1 MKKKLVAIAVAGVL
15 GAPLAAHAQTANV
28 TLYGRMNLDLEFM
41 KGTQA
46 DGSNPNTVRVSS
58 NTSRFGLRG
67 VESLGGGLNAI
78 FQIESNVAGDT
89 GNSLTAGRETFV
101 GLQGAWGT
109 FKMGNFLNTTD
120 DMHAIFGS
128 TPTFLTSIFSTAAL
142 WGQGPQSR
150 ATGAFD
156 SRNGNSLRYDSPSYN
171 GFTYSAQVSLAD
183 NSTGGGGGWPYG
195 SAVDNTAAQ
204 NRHGYAVGINGIYT
218 NGPLQIGADYDSNTK
233 VRGPNLND
241 EEFTITGGYNF
252 GPVRLAGVYE
262 YIKYDYTSSTD
273 LKRDFYGISAIVP
286 AGPGQFYAYWGH
298 ANDGKG
304 SAADGSCVG
313 GLCKGDGTKA
323 DHWEL
328 TYTYPLS
335 KRTSIYGGYVAIR
348 NDNNA
353 KYVLNINPYP
363 IKTGGDPQGLVLG
376 MIHLF

>member
-41 KGTQA
+41 KGKQA
-46 DGSNPNTVRVSS
+46 DGNNPSAVRVSS

-78 FQIESNVAGDT
+78 FQIESNIAGDT

-109 FKMGNFLNTTD
+109 FKMGNFLTTTD

-142 WGQGPQSR
+142 WGQGPASR

-171 GFTYSAQVSLAD
+171 GFTYSAQASLSD
-183 NSTGGGGGWPYG
+183 NSTGGGGGFG
-195 SAVDNTAAQ
+195 DAAGMY
-204 NRHGYAVGINGIYT
+204 RHGYALGVNGIYT
-218 NGPLQIGADYDSNTK
+218 NGPLQVGADYDSNTK
-233 VRGPNLND
+233 FRGAGLND
-241 EEFTITGGYNF
+241 YEFTLTGGYNF
-252 GPVRLAGVYE
+252 GPVRLAAVYE
-262 YIKYDYTSSTD
+262 YMKYDFTPSSD
-273 LKRDFYGISAIVP
+273 IKRNFYGISAIVP
-286 AGPGQFYAYWGH
+286 AGPGSFYAFWGH
-298 ANDGKG
+298 ANNGTG
-304 SAADGSCVG
+304 SAPDGSCVG
-313 GLCKGDGTKA
+313 FVCKGDGTKA

-335 KRTSIYGGYVAIR
+335 KRTSIYGGWTEIR
-348 NDNNA
+348 NDTNA
-353 KYVLNINPYP
+353 NYTFNINSYP
-363 IKTGGDPQGLVLG
+363 VARGGDPQGLVLG

>member
-78 FQIESNVAGDT
+78 FQIESNIAGDA

-101 GLQGAWGT
+101 GLQGGWGT

-128 TPTFLTSIFSTAAL
+128 SPTFLSSIFSTAAL

-150 ATGAFD
+150 LTGAFD
-156 SRNGNSLRYDSPSYN
+156 SRNGNSLRYDSPSYS
-171 GFTYSAQVSLAD
+171 GFTWSGQVSLAD
-183 NSTGGGGGWPYG
+183 NSTGGGTGWPG
-195 SAVDNTAAQ
+195 GDLTAAQ
-204 NRHGYAVGINGIYT
+204 NRHAYAWGVNAIYT
-218 NGPLQIGADYDSNTK
+218 NGPLQIGADYDTNQK
-233 VRGPNLND
+233 IRGADLND
-241 EEFTITGGYNF
+241 DEFTITGGYNF
-252 GPVRLAGVYE
+252 GVVRVAGVYE
-262 YIKYDYTSSTD
+262 YIKYETPTGD

-286 AGPGQFYAYWGH
+286 AGPGSFFAFWGH

-304 SAADGSCVG
+304 SAADGTTVG
-313 GLCKGDGTKA
+313 GLVKGSGTKA

-335 KRTSIYGGYVAIR
+335 KRTSVYGGYTQIR
-348 NDNNA
+348 NDTNA
-353 KYVLNINPYP
+353 KYILNINNYP
-363 IKTGGDPQGLVLG
+363 VAQGGDPGGFVLG

>member
-46 DGSNPNTVRVSS
+46 DGTNPNTVRVSS

-78 FQIESNVAGDT
+78 FQIESNIAGDA

-101 GLQGAWGT
+101 GLQGGWGT
-109 FKMGNFLNTTD
+109 VKMGNFLTTTD

-128 TPTFLTSIFSTAAL
+128 SPTFLTSIFSTAAL

-150 ATGAFD
+150 LTGAFD
-156 SRNGNSLRYDSPSYN
+156 SRNGNSLRYDSPSYS
-171 GFTYSAQVSLAD
+171 GFTWSGQVSLAD
-183 NSTGGGGGWPYG
+183 NSTGGGAGWPG
-195 SAVDNTAAQ
+195 GDLTAAQ
-204 NRHGYAVGINGIYT
+204 NRHAYALGVNAIYT
-218 NGPLQIGADYDSNTK
+218 NGPLQIGADYDSNQK
-233 VRGPNLND
+233 IRGATLND
-241 EEFTITGGYNF
+241 DEFTITGGYNF
-252 GPVRLAGVYE
+252 GVVRIAGVYE
-262 YIKYDYTSSTD
+262 YMKYETPTGD

-286 AGPGQFYAYWGH
+286 AGPGSFYAFWGH

-304 SAADGSCVG
+304 SAEDGTTVG
-313 GLCKGDGTKA
+313 GLVKGPGTKA
-323 DHWEL
+323 DHWEI

-335 KRTSIYGGYVAIR
+335 KRTSVYGGYTQIR
-348 NDNNA
+348 NDTNA
-353 KYVLNINPYP
+353 KYILNINNYP
-363 IKTGGDPQGLVLG
+363 TATGGDPGGFVLG

>member
-41 KGTQA
+41 KGTQP
-46 DGSNPNTVRVSS
+46 DGTNPNTVRVSS

-78 FQIESNVAGDT
+78 FQIESNIAGDT

-101 GLQGAWGT
+101 GLQGGWGT

-128 TPTFLTSIFSTAAL
+128 SPTFLSSIFSTSAL
-142 WGQGPQSR
+142 WGQGPYSR

-156 SRNGNSLRYDSPSYN
+156 SRNGNSLRYDSPSYS
-171 GFTYSAQVSLAD
+171 GFTWSGQVSLAD
-183 NSTGGGGGWPYG
+183 NSTGGGGGYPTG

-204 NRHGYAVGINGIYT
+204 NRHAYSVGVNAIYT

-233 VRGPNLND
+233 LRGANLND

-252 GPVRLAGVYE
+252 GVVRVAGVYE
-262 YIKYDYTSSTD
+262 YMKYDYTANSD
-273 LKRDFYGISAIVP
+273 LKRDFYGVSFIVP
-286 AGPGQFYAYWGH
+286 AGPGSFFAFWGH

-304 SAADGSCVG
+304 SAADGSRVG
-313 GLCKGDGTKA
+313 SLVKGSGSKA
-323 DHWEL
+323 DQWEL

-335 KRTSIYGGYVAIR
+335 KRTSIYGGYTMIK
-348 NDNNA
+348 NDTNA
-353 KYVLNINPYP
+353 LYTFNINAYAV
-363 IKTGGDPQGLVLG
+363 KAGGDPQGLVLG